1 MRSEEATPAR
11 LQNKTSATKPV
22 SEPGQDKREKTSNSP
37 APPDPEVRQKKSRR
51 RFSAA
56 YKKRILEEADACDE
70 PGQIGAL
77 LRREG
82 LYSATLTQWRR
93 QRREKGVE
101 GLAPKKRGP
110 QSTRDPQ
117 TEKIRQLERENT
129 RLRRNLEESKLI
141 IEIQKKTSALLGIRL
156 SDVSEHEKIVFGD
169 EET

>member
-22 SEPGQDKREKTSNSP
+22 SESGQDKREKTS
-37 APPDPEVRQKKSRR
+37 PPDPEVRQRKSRR

-70 PGQIGAL
+70 SGQIGAL

-82 LYSATLTQWRR
+82 LYSATLAQWRR

-117 TEKIRQLERENT
+117 AEKIRQLERENT

-141 IEIQKKTSALLGIRL
+141 IEIQKKTSALLGIKL